1 MHGYTKWNILDKP
14 LVLIR
19 IPVIYPNIFFL
30 FCYIKAMFS
39 DYSNEQYHFE
49 YYHDKTQIMP
59 YQLLFH
65 KRNLAYETRNPPSL
79 NMHIFDKQPWLQNND
94 DLDIW
99 NEFVAEQKY
108 MNSVV
113 GCISGSFQSRIVLS
127 THLNDS

>member
-79 NMHIFDKQPWLQNND
+79 NMHIFDKQPWLQKND

-99 NEFVAEQKY
+99 NEFCGWTKIHDFY
-108 MNSVV
+108 
-113 GCISGSFQSRIVLS
+113 CCCSFVWSRAWSQL
-127 THLNDS
+127 LNDS